1 MNGDISVGAAALAA
15 VSVGAMAQTSWYPG
29 KWGAND
35 EIGAA
40 NYMTPALALAAA
52 RLVKTG
58 KVYSLGIT
66 VNTTTPAF
74 PPRTCSIYI
83 VQPGQVGSATGLGS
97 TNTTYNDDILN
108 CWTGIGTQLD
118 GLGHIGVGDRYY
130 NGNKWAEF
138 ADMGGLKKLGI
149 EKIPPMVARG
159 VLLDM
164 AGYLGVDVVKEGTPF
179 NRAEIDGAAKKQGV
193 EIRQGDV
200 VIFHT
205 GWLSLIEKD
214 PKRFGSVEPGLG
226 REGARYLV
234 SKGVVAI
241 GADTWGLEAI
251 PFEQGARRL
260 RGAPD
265 PAADERHLHPGEHQH
280 RRARQG
286 QGLGVHV
293 RARPEQVPGRGAV
306 DDQSGRDPLRLREAA
321 WGSRLLRGLTRGTSR
336 GSTR

>member
-1 MNGDISVGAAALAA
+1 MRKIRAGILAAAILALGIEA
-15 VSVGAMAQTSWYPG
+15 SAQTNWYPS

-40 NYMTPALALAAA
+40 NYMTAATALQAA

-66 VNTTTPAF
+66 VSTTTPAY

-83 VQPGQVGSATGLGS
+83 VQPGQTGSAEGLGP
-97 TNTTYNDDILN
+97 TKTTYNDDILN

-130 NGNKWAEF
+130 NGFKWGEF
-138 ADMGGLKKLGI
+138 ATIGGLKKLGAD
-149 EKIPPMVARG
+149 KVPPMVARG

-164 AGYLGVDVVKEGTPF
+164 AAHMGVDVVKEGTAF
-179 NRAEIDGAAKKQGV
+179 NKAEIDAVAAKQGI

-214 PKRFGSVEPGLG
+214 PKRYGSVEPGLG

-234 SKGVVAI
+234 SKGVVAV
-241 GADTWGLEAI
+241 GADTWALEVI
-251 PFEQGARRL
+251 PFEKNGDKDGGVFEVHQILLPMSGTYILENINTAELAKDKAYEFMFVLGQNKYQGA
-260 RGAPD
+260 
-265 PAADERHLHPGEHQH
+265 
-280 RRARQG
+280 
-286 QGLGVHV
+286 V
-293 RARPEQVPGRGAV
+293 
-306 DDQSGRDPLRLREAA
+306 QSMINPVAIR
-321 WGSRLLRGLTRGTSR
+321 
-336 GSTR
+336 

>member
-1 MNGDISVGAAALAA
+1 MQRRHFVWIAAAIAA
-15 VSVGAMAQTSWYPG
+15 VSVGAVAQTSWYPS

-40 NYMTPALALAAA
+40 NYLTPALALAAA

-83 VQPGQVGSATGLGS
+83 VQPGQVGAATGLGP

-138 ADMGGLKKLGI
+138 ADMTGLKKLGV

-164 AGYLGVDVVKEGTPF
+164 AALS
-179 NRAEIDGAAKKQGV
+179 RRRR
-193 EIRQGDV
+193 RQGRHRLQPRRDRRRRRRSRASRSARA
-200 VIFHT
+200 T
-205 GWLSLIEKD
+205 SSSST
-214 PKRFGSVEPGLG
+214 PAGS
-226 REGARYLV
+226 A
-234 SKGVVAI
+234 
-241 GADTWGLEAI
+241 
-251 PFEQGARRL
+251 
-260 RGAPD
+260 
-265 PAADERHLHPGEHQH
+265 
-280 RRARQG
+280 
-286 QGLGVHV
+286 
-293 RARPEQVPGRGAV
+293 
-306 DDQSGRDPLRLREAA
+306 
-321 WGSRLLRGLTRGTSR
+321 
-336 GSTR
+336 